1 VIAWPSADKLA
12 VWLLVVNL
20 SLAAWF
26 FFGQRK

>member
-1 VIAWPSADKLA
+1 MILWPSLDELA
-12 VWLLVVNL
+12 VWVLVGNA

>member
-1 VIAWPSADKLA
+1 LDELA
-12 VWLLVVNL
+12 VWVLVVNL